1 MRVRYDRVI
10 TSGVTPFCVGKSHKR
25 FLVHTSLVEAF
36 PKSITQNVKD
46 GAATIEDVD
55 EDAFSRA
62 CEFAYTG
69 DYSVPLPVPVSPRA
83 QRDHDDNN
91 APAERGAKRWNSEN
105 LLQNLFHPLKFP
117 ALSRTIEEKLEE
129 ISAVY
134 MPYPNDDPLEDHSEI
149 FLTHARVYRFSNRA
163 GWISLNTLA
172 FYNLAHTLH
181 DFTLFEERVTDIVG
195 LLSFVFEES
204 EYMES
209 LQHLLRNYAVWHVE
223 TLMQNAAFRGL
234 LERRPQLEK
243 YIFRAMWDD
252 NGAVL

>member
-1 MRVRYDRVI
+1 
-10 TSGVTPFCVGKSHKR
+10 
-25 FLVHTSLVEAF
+25 LVHTSLVELF

-46 GAATIEDVD
+46 GAATIEEVD
-55 EDAFSRA
+55 EDTFCCA

-69 DYSVPLPVPVSPRA
+69 VYSVPSPVSMSPRM
-83 QRDHDDNN
+83 QRDHDSNDE
-91 APAERGAKRWNSEN
+91 PAQRGAKRWNSEN
-105 LLQNLFHPLKFP
+105 LLQNLFHPRKFP
-117 ALSRTIEEKLEE
+117 ALSRALEE
-129 ISAVY
+129 NIKDLPAVY
-134 MPYPNDDPLEDHSEI
+134 MANTNVDPLEDHSGI
-149 FLTHARVYRFSNRA
+149 FLTHAHVYRFSKRA
-163 GWISLNTLA
+163 DWIFLNTLA
-172 FYNLAHTLH
+172 FYNLAHALH

-234 LERRPQLEK
+234 LERLPQLEK